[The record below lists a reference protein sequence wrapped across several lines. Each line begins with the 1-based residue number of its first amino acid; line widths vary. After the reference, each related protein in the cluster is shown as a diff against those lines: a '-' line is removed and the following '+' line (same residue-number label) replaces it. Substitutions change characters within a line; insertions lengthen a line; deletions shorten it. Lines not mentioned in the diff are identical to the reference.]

1 MMREI
6 KFRAWDS
13 EKGKYFEPIHRAYSG
28 ELEELLLTQSGDL
41 LFRTMHNEM
50 THESLFPNRF
60 TVERYTGSN
69 DRNGVEIYEGDIVD
83 YKCGECET
91 RFVIVFRSGSFGG
104 LANSRFSHMSD
115 IIDGTGLVVV
125 GNVHEHPELLQG

>member
-6 KFRAWDS
+6 KFRIYDGNNGRY
-13 EKGKYFEPIHRAYSG
+13 EYP
-28 ELEELLLTQSGDL
+28 ELLEL
-41 LFRTMHNEM
+41 
-50 THESLFPNRF
+50 NRGLDY
-60 TVERYTGSN
+60 EQYTGLK
-69 DRNGVEIYEGDIVD
+69 DKNGVGIYVGDIVD

-115 IIDGTGLVVV
+115 IIDGTGLTVV
-125 GNVHEHPELLQG
+125 GNTHEHPELLHRERG